1 MSKTTNIFELLRAYF
16 AVISARCRTLLQ
28 YRAAAFAG
36 FVTQL
41 FWGAIRIMIFAAFY
55 AVTSD
60 EQPMSFTMV
69 VSYVWLGQA
78 LLGILPWNID
88 TEIAEMIRSGSV
100 SYELAR
106 PLDLYNF
113 WFCRTIALRTAT
125 TTLRCVPMFIV
136 AVLLLPALGLDGWAM
151 QLPPTWTALLLFLV
165 SIFCAVMLASAL
177 TMLMHVALI
186 WTLSG
191 EGLNRIMP
199 SLVTVL
205 SGNIVPLP
213 LFPDW
218 LQPFLNFQPFRGLV
232 DVPFRIYVGD
242 ISVAAAF
249 PDILQQVFWIVVIV
263 LLGRWLLT
271 RSMATMVVQG
281 G

>member
-1 MSKTTNIFELLRAYF
+1 MVDKVRAYF
-16 AVISARCRTLLQ
+16 AVISARYRTLLQ
-28 YRAAAFAG
+28 YRAAAIAG
-36 FVTQL
+36 FATQL
-41 FWGAIRIMIFAAFY
+41 FWGAIRIMVFSAFY

-60 EQPMSFTMV
+60 EQPMSFAMV

-78 LLGILPWNID
+78 LLGMLPWNVD
-88 TEIAEMIRSGSV
+88 NEIAEMIRSGSV
-100 SYELAR
+100 SYELVR
-106 PLDLYNF
+106 PIDLYTY

-125 TTLRCVPMFIV
+125 TTLRAIPMIFV
-136 AVLLLPALGLDGWAM
+136 AMVLLPALGLDSWAL
-151 QLPPTWTALLLFLV
+151 QLPSDWPAFLLFLL
-165 SIFCAVMLASAL
+165 SILCAVMLASAL
-177 TMLMHVALI
+177 TMLMHIALI

-205 SGNIVPLP
+205 SGNVVPLP

-242 ISVAAAF
+242 IGADAAF
-249 PDILQQVFWIVVIV
+249 PEIVQQAFWIVVIV

-271 RSMATMVVQG
+271 RSMARLVVQG

>member
-16 AVISARCRTLLQ
+16 AVISARYRTLLQ

-151 QLPPTWTALLLFLV
+151 QLPPTCTASVSSVDLLRSYACFCADHADARCPYLDAVRRGTQSDHAVTGNRLVGQYCSAAALSRLVTALPEFPALQGI
-165 SIFCAVMLASAL
+165 SRCAL
-177 TMLMHVALI
+177 
-186 WTLSG
+186 
-191 EGLNRIMP
+191 
-199 SLVTVL
+199 
-205 SGNIVPLP
+205 
-213 LFPDW
+213 
-218 LQPFLNFQPFRGLV
+218 
-232 DVPFRIYVGD
+232 
-242 ISVAAAF
+242 
-249 PDILQQVFWIVVIV
+249 
-263 LLGRWLLT
+263 
-271 RSMATMVVQG
+271 
-281 G
+281 

>member
-1 MSKTTNIFELLRAYF
+1 
-16 AVISARCRTLLQ
+16 
-28 YRAAAFAG
+28 
-36 FVTQL
+36 
-41 FWGAIRIMIFAAFY
+41 
-55 AVTSD
+55 
-60 EQPMSFTMV
+60 
-69 VSYVWLGQA
+69 
-78 LLGILPWNID
+78 
-88 TEIAEMIRSGSV
+88 
-100 SYELAR
+100 
-106 PLDLYNF
+106 
-113 WFCRTIALRTAT
+113 
-125 TTLRCVPMFIV
+125 
-136 AVLLLPALGLDGWAM
+136 
-151 QLPPTWTALLLFLV
+151 
-165 SIFCAVMLASAL
+165 MLASAL